1 MKITIV
7 TAGKLKERYLSQGIG
22 EFLKR
27 LTPFAQMKIVEI
39 HEEKM
44 KENPSKAEKQKTLSL
59 EGERLLRQVPDG
71 SYLIVLDVYGKELS
85 SEELAARMDQLGL
98 QGRSSITFLI
108 GGAFG
113 LSKEVRAAADELLSF
128 SRMTFTHQMVR
139 LLLVEQIY
147 RAFKINRGE
156 KYHW

>member
-22 EFLKR
+22 EILKR

-44 KENPSKAEKQKTLSL
+44 KENPSEAEKQKTLSL